1 MATIVGHTFNAGN
14 YGVMETYT
22 GANAKVLAIK
32 NLILARPGNYPE
44 TPSLGINIEKYQFDL
59 LDDQTIDDIKNDMGH
74 QISKYIPDLDNVTIT
89 VDKIVEDNDT
99 YLGISVSANTDGDN
113 LMANF
118 LVIREEREVKI
129 YNEIL

>member
-118 LVIREEREVKI
+118 LIPLQ
-129 YNEIL
+129 YLFNL

>member
-1 MATIVGHTFNAGN
+1 MSTITSHTFNSGN
-14 YGVMETYT
+14 YGIMETYS

-59 LDDQTIDDIKNDMGH
+59 LDDQTITDIKNDMGH
-74 QISKYIPDLDNVTIT
+74 QIIKYIPDLDNVNIV
-89 VDKIVEDNDT
+89 VDKITEDNDT

-113 LMANF
+113 LVANF
-118 LVIREEREVKI
+118 LVIREEETVKI
-129 YNEIL
+129 YNEIF